1 MTTLRSAEAVER
13 MPPLPD
19 DEGALLRRLKAGD
32 QAAYET
38 LVRSKG
44 GAMLAV
50 ARRFVRDEEVARDL
64 VQDAF
69 ISAFRA
75 VQTFRGDSSL
85 STWLHRIVVNAALM
99 HLRHL
104 RRQPEVLS
112 ADLLPQFD
120 ETGHHTT
127 VFEPAPMTAEG
138 QLLQKETRALVR
150 IAIDQL
156 PVVHRTV
163 LIMRD
168 IEELSTA
175 ETARLLGISA
185 NAVKIRL
192 HRARQAL
199 TTLLARQQ
207 V

>member
-1 MTTLRSAEAVER
+1 
-13 MPPLPD
+13 
-19 DEGALLRRLKAGD
+19 
-32 QAAYET
+32 
-38 LVRSKG
+38 
-44 GAMLAV
+44 MLAV
-50 ARRFVRDEEVARDL
+50 ARRFVRNDETARDL
-64 VQDAF
+64 VQEAF

-75 VQTFRGDSSL
+75 VRNFRGNSSL

-99 HLRHL
+99 HLRHA
-104 RRQPEVLS
+104 RRHPELLS

-127 VFEPAPMTAEG
+127 VFAPMDTTAEAL
-138 QLLQKETRALVR
+138 LLQKETRALVR
-150 IAIDQL
+150 AAIDRL

-163 LIMRD
+163 LLMRD
-168 IEELSTA
+168 IEELSTS
-175 ETARLLGISA
+175 ETAQMLGISD

-207 V
+207 A